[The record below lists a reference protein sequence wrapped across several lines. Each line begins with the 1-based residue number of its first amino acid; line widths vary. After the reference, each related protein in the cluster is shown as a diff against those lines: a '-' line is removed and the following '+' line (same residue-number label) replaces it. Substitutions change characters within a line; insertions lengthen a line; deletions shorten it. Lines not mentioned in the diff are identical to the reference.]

1 MQRRAGMEPEISPC
15 KAGYLTHVFWA
26 TPSHP
31 DHEWLSHAHDPKTCV
46 YGFPT
51 LLAVGTTE
59 QGKVQ
64 LSLERHLHNRG
75 AMVWGW
81 EGTSAVEAAC
91 SV

>member
-1 MQRRAGMEPEISPC
+1 MCSGPRRLI
-15 KAGYLTHVFWA
+15 L
-26 TPSHP
+26 
-31 DHEWLSHAHDPKTCV
+31 DHEWLSHARDPKTCV

-64 LSLERHLHNRG
+64 LSLERHLHNHV
-75 AMVWGW
+75 AMAWGW

-91 SV
+91 SA